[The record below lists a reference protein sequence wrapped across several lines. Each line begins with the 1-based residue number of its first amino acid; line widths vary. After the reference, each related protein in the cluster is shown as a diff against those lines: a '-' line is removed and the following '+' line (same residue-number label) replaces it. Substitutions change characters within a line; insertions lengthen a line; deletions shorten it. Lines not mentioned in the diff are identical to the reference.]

1 MRIGDP
7 DAPVRADVNAGGD
20 SLGSGNFFGA
30 ESCWIETCESA
41 WIAEDPDG
49 AIGSE
54 DHFAGDGAIEAVL
67 RFPCSP
73 AVRLGIPHGDATVG
87 ADPEAIAGIAQFG
100 PHDIVGE
107 TLRLRPARPSFPADP
122 ALDACSAE
130 TDPVCPLAIFGDGKR
145 GVDGHSAALVNHFP
159 LAGDSAIEACHSRN
173 HQIAGTV
180 QSRRA
185 IVVSGRKIGKL
196 GDEVSRTWVEAIEMR
211 GGANPEDLLEV
222 LEDADHLFVRQA
234 AFRGKHVDMV
244 LRIEPAHAVS

>member
-1 MRIGDP
+1 M
-7 DAPVRADVNAGGD
+7 PVGTA
-20 SLGSGNFFGA
+20 SGVEIFSEA
-30 ESCWIETCESA
+30 ESCWIETSESA
-41 WIAEDPDG
+41 WIAKDPDG

-54 DHFAGDGAIEAVL
+54 DHFAGDGATEAVF

-73 AVRLGIPHGDATVG
+73 AIRLGIPHGDAIVG

-100 PHDIVGE
+100 PYDIVGE
-107 TLRLRPARPSFPADP
+107 TLGLRPARPGFPADP

-130 TDPVCPLAIFGDGKR
+130 ANPVCPLAIFGDGKR

-159 LAGDSAIEACHSRN
+159 LAGDSPIEACHGGD
-173 HQIAGTV
+173 HQIAGAV

-196 GDEVSRTWVEAIEMR
+196 GDEVSRAWIEAIEMG

-234 AFRGKHVDMV
+234 ALRGKHVDMV